1 MKLSTKHKVKPMRIT
16 WKIVADYGLLLAFL
30 IVGGTIIWFL
40 RTISIELKSLDQSLS
55 KLVRH
60 LADFLKKK

>member
-1 MKLSTKHKVKPMRIT
+1 MRIT